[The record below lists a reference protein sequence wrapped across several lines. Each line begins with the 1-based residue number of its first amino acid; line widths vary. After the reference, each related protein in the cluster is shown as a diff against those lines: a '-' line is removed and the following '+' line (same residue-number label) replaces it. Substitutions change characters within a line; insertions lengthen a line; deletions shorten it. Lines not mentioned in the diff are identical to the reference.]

1 MLVATKWRLSFGSLF
16 KKNFFFF
23 CSVFKR
29 HSVATIL
36 GHVLR
41 VDSRQSGTFK
51 RSYLPCWS
59 LRPQESEGCSLHV
72 AALQPAYLFL
82 FTPLWSLPEPAQLK
96 STDRTDGCGSKASR
110 ASLVPLSTTKAWFP
124 FLQASLSLSWYGRL
138 VFKRGMFLHM
148 KVKPNTAEFISNA
161 WFWNRDKRLPGVF
174 KKFVCLIYK
183 ALDIFDNNSHSVQ
196 SRLWFYRVSFKSL

>member
-16 KKNFFFF
+16 KKNFFFFF

-72 AALQPAYLFL
+72 AAHSLCICSFSPHCGPFLSLHSWRAWTGRMAVVLKPHEPRLF
-82 FTPLWSLPEPAQLK
+82 PCQRQRC
-96 STDRTDGCGSKASR
+96 D
-110 ASLVPLSTTKAWFP
+110 FP
-124 FLQASLSLSWYGRL
+124 FYRHPFHYPDMEDW
-138 VFKRGMFLHM
+138 
-148 KVKPNTAEFISNA
+148 
-161 WFWNRDKRLPGVF
+161 
-174 KKFVCLIYK
+174 C
-183 ALDIFDNNSHSVQ
+183 
-196 SRLWFYRVSFKSL
+196 SREGCFFTWK